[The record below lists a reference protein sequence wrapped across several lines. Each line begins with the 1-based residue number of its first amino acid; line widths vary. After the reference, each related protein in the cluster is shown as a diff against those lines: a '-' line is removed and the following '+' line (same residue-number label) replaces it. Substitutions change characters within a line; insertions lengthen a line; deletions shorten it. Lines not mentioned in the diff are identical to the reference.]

1 MPTKFL
7 TLIKNVGRC
16 MHWNSAVRRSWI
28 TYFSWLASQVLAF
41 HDGPSLTS
49 SLQSKMILICSIYEF
64 EDIQLL
70 HPYNINISALLDFN
84 IRQRFSKLNFFCYK
98 AIEILMFFFLE
109 IDISRLICL
118 CLCSL
123 ETCQVLFAWC
133 TRGQEVEVRQ
143 GWKGEQSSN
152 PQVAAEICIWAIC
165 FTLRPL

>member
-1 MPTKFL
+1 
-7 TLIKNVGRC
+7 

-49 SLQSKMILICSIYEF
+49 SLQPKMILICSIYEF

-133 TRGQEVEVRQ
+133 TRGQEVEVDKVEKVNKVQIHRWRQ
-143 GWKGEQSSN
+143 RFVSGQFVSLSDLCNELLS
-152 PQVAAEICIWAIC
+152 
-165 FTLRPL
+165 